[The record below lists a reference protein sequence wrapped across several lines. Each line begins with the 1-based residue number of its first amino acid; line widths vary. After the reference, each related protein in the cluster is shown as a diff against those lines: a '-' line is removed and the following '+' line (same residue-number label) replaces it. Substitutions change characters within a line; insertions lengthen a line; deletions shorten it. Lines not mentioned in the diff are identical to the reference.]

1 MSDIGYLG
9 KGCETEERSF
19 CSDRVSMDLSEK
31 KKAVEAAVKLLLIKK
46 KSKIKLL
53 TKKQKELR
61 LVAGDHD
68 KECQETLQAMTSGR
82 YHRWEGYESF

>member
-1 MSDIGYLG
+1 
-9 KGCETEERSF
+9 
-19 CSDRVSMDLSEK
+19 MDLNEK
-31 KKAVEAAVKLLLIKK
+31 KKAVEAAVKLFLIKK

-53 TKKQKELR
+53 TKEQKELR

-68 KECQETLQAMTSGR
+68 KECQEALQAMTFNR